1 MRKRM
6 KQYLSLFLSLC
17 MLMLATPTISLAE
30 NDTVPVGTPEPTV
43 TTEPTTET
51 TVTTEPTA
59 EPTAT
64 AEVTEEPSPTD
75 AAPAHIVELTGV
87 PAELEAVYGLYEDE
101 LDLPETLTA
110 VYSDDTRAE
119 LAVTWE
125 CISDGLGGTAYD
137 GECENYEQAR
147 FTFEARLP
155 EGALCAKDLILPRV
169 QVRLVLP
176 DLGIA
181 LYTAADDPAIT
192 NTHGVLSYTYT
203 PPEGVT
209 VTGQQWLLNG
219 NPISG
224 ASGATYKLTM
234 ADMKNKTNVLSVQLT
249 LSDGNPVTSGGYAMS
264 ANTEWE
270 MPYESVLI
278 FTSNYDQS
286 TTDFPLEDNVL
297 DSHET
302 SIVVNEGVTVRG
314 VTQACSHLE
323 NQGTITGCTLE
334 INYMLGNFGTIYGNA
349 ITGDAKVETDNGV
362 FHVPVTI
369 NGEVY
374 SSKPDDSLKF
384 LYGGNALEALEE
396 WYKANCGAYD
406 ERYVHFLCND
416 VRNTRVNGRMQLG
429 LSNW

>member
-59 EPTAT
+59 E
-64 AEVTEEPSPTD
+64 VTEEPSPTD
-75 AAPAHIVELTGV
+75 AAPAHIVELTGA

-137 GECENYEQAR
+137 GKCENYEQAR

-155 EGALCAKDLILPRV
+155 EGALCAEDLTLPRV

-181 LYTAADDPAIT
+181 LYTAADNPTIT

-224 ASGATYKLTM
+224 ASGATYTLTM
-234 ADMKNKTNVLSVQLT
+234 DDMMDGTCVLSVRLT
-249 LSDGNPVTSGGYAMS
+249 LSDGNLVTSGGYAMS

-270 MPYESVLI
+270 M
-278 FTSNYDQS
+278 TSPAELQFNNSYDQN
-286 TTDFPLEDNVL
+286 TTDFPITNNGFNTNRLHVL
-297 DSHET
+297 VLKGVHVTGLTLTCDQL
-302 SIVVNEGVTVRG
+302 VN
-314 VTQACSHLE
+314 L
-323 NQGTITGCTLE
+323 GTISKSTLE
-334 INYMLGNFGTIYGNA
+334 INDNLSNEGTIYGSA
-349 ITGDAKVETDNGV
+349 ITGTADVKPKMAT
-362 FHVPVTI
+362 FT
-369 NGEVY
+369 
-374 SSKPDDSLKF
+374 SS
-384 LYGGNALEALEE
+384 
-396 WYKANCGAYD
+396 
-406 ERYVHFLCND
+406 
-416 VRNTRVNGRMQLG
+416 
-429 LSNW
+429 